1 MSEKEK
7 TLLEYFK
14 GDELAANVWESK
26 YAAEGEVS
34 PDQMHRRMAKEFAR
48 VDKKY
53 QESERQMALDGSM
66 ADLSKY
72 GLAREDLTEESIYN
86 LFKDFK
92 YIVPQGS
99 IMSTLGTDTIAS
111 LSNCF
116 VIGSASDSYS
126 GIFLADQEQAQLM
139 KRRGGVGHDLSN
151 LRPKGTAVNNSAKSS
166 TGAVSFMH
174 RFSNSCR
181 ETAQSGRRGALMLSM
196 DVNHP
201 DILDFIK
208 VKRDGTSVTGANIS
222 VRLNREFMEAVEND
236 EDYIL
241 RFPCDTKKEVEI
253 SELPYN
259 ELYDSGDGTYFKK
272 IKAKEYWDEL
282 IYSARNHAEPGLMYW
297 DSIMDNDPAGVYDEF
312 RPISSNPCGEQFLQ
326 AYDSCRLMALN
337 LFSFVD
343 KPFTEDAKVNYKK
356 LYEVSY
362 EQQRLGDN
370 LVELEIEH
378 INKIIKKIE
387 SDEEPE
393 EVKSTEL
400 NLWKNIKRTA
410 KRGRRTGCGIT
421 ALGDMLAALG
431 VAYDSEEGLAIAEA
445 VMKEKERGEL
455 DAGIDLAITRGPFK
469 GWDRKKEY
477 DEDGVHKN
485 RYYGEL
491 AEKFPELVKKMNRY
505 GRRSISWSTIAPT
518 GSVSILTQ
526 TTSGCEPIF
535 QPFYMRRKKIN
546 PSEEGVRVDFV
557 DETGDSW
564 QEFPVIHEKFKD
576 FIMSKEGEDFD
587 TSTLDQIELQ
597 KYFEHSPWYGSTA
610 NDIDWQKR
618 NEMQAV
624 LQKCTTNAISSCL
637 VADNHLV
644 STSKGLVY
652 LEDIGETSE
661 KGFSEISSD
670 FETINHNNESVRV
683 DEFYNNGFAE
693 TIKITLKNGTV
704 IQGTPNHKLRVLGDN
719 YTHVWKELKDLD
731 VKSDF
736 IVGRKG
742 LGVFGNSQLSLS
754 KIIGK
759 PFETDVKGGSTKDI
773 KIPTRMSSKLARLL
787 GYLISDG
794 HVGVNGIG
802 LCQTNNNVVEDF
814 ITLVEDLFGLEASIV
829 PEKRSD
835 SDVVNVVVNSRVLRD
850 FMYYLG
856 MDKKTCEKSIPKV
869 ILQGAGRI
877 QTANFIKGLTLDGY
891 VSTDKIGV
899 MTTCSEKLSKE
910 LLVVLNQFGIE
921 ANIIKCNKG
930 GTVRVFPNS
939 DKECVTEDAWVV
951 YCNKINSKLFY
962 QYIGFAED
970 RKTEEFQSK
979 FDSVVTKWTGG
990 DIPDLGLRKK
1000 LKKYRNTFKSFR
1012 LNNFVQEMSRDYRIG
1027 DRISYD
1033 NLLFLRD
1040 LGLNVADN
1048 VLDETYMFLE
1058 VVSKEVVKEPL
1069 ETFDL
1074 HIKNGNSYTVN
1085 NIVSHN
1091 TINLPSTV
1099 TEQEVSDIYMNG
1111 WKLGLKGQTVYVD
1124 GSRSGVLVTKDAKK
1138 EVHEFD
1144 SLDAVERPKIVDAD
1158 VYTTVSLGKKYNVFV
1173 GLVNEKPY
1181 EVFITDHFTN
1191 KDRLQIRK
1199 NRGSKYDLLKEGEL
1213 YKKNFTMI
1221 MSESEEAITRLS
1233 SLSMRHRVD
1242 IRHLV
1247 SQLKKTPS
1255 DNMFSFS
1262 RSLSRVLSKYVE
1274 DGQSAGVKC
1283 NDCGS
1288 ENVIFEEGCHKCLD
1302 CGSSACG

>member
-48 VDKKY
+48 ADKKY
-53 QESERQMALDGSM
+53 QESERQMALDGNV

-72 GLAREDLTEESIYN
+72 GLDREDLTEESIYN

-116 VIGSASDSYS
+116 VEESPLDSYA
-126 GIFLADQEQAQLM
+126 GILRTDSSLAFRF
-139 KRRGGVGHDLSN
+139 KRRGGAGTDISN
-151 LRPKGTAVNNSAKSS
+151 LRPAGTSTKNTAKSS

-174 RFSNSCR
+174 RFSNTTR
-181 ETAQSGRRGALMLSM
+181 EVAMAGRRGALMLSM
-196 DVNHP
+196 DGNHP

-259 ELYDSGDGTYFKK
+259 ELYDSGDGTYFKR
-272 IKAKEYWDEL
+272 IKAKEYWNEMV
-282 IYSARNHAEPGLMYW
+282 YSAKNHAEPGLMYW
-297 DSIMDNDPAGVYDEF
+297 DNVIDRDPTSVYEQF
-312 RPISSNPCGEQFLQ
+312 IPTSSNPCGEQFLNPN
-326 AYDSCRLMALN
+326 DSCRLMALN

-343 KPFTEDAKVNYKK
+343 NPFTPEAKVNFKK

-362 EQQRLGDN
+362 EHFRLGDN
-370 LVELEIEH
+370 LVDLELEYMQR
-378 INKIIKKIE
+378 IIDKIE
-387 SDEEPE
+387 SDPEPDDIKLPE
-393 EVKSTEL
+393 KMLWEKS
-400 NLWKNIKRTA
+400 IVAART
-410 KRGRRTGCGIT
+410 GRRIGLGIT

-431 VAYDSEEGLAIAEA
+431 VAYDSEEGLAIAGA

-485 RYYGEL
+485 RYYGDL
-491 AEKFPELVKKMNRY
+491 AEKFPELVKKMNKY

-576 FIMSKEGEDFD
+576 FIMLKEGEDFD

-618 NEMQAV
+618 NEMQSV
-624 LQKCTTNAISSCL
+624 LQLYTTNAISS
-637 VADNHLV
+637 
-644 STSKGLVY
+644 
-652 LEDIGETSE
+652 
-661 KGFSEISSD
+661 
-670 FETINHNNESVRV
+670 
-683 DEFYNNGFAE
+683 
-693 TIKITLKNGTV
+693 
-704 IQGTPNHKLRVLGDN
+704 
-719 YTHVWKELKDLD
+719 
-731 VKSDF
+731 
-736 IVGRKG
+736 
-742 LGVFGNSQLSLS
+742 
-754 KIIGK
+754 
-759 PFETDVKGGSTKDI
+759 
-773 KIPTRMSSKLARLL
+773 
-787 GYLISDG
+787 
-794 HVGVNGIG
+794 
-802 LCQTNNNVVEDF
+802 
-814 ITLVEDLFGLEASIV
+814 
-829 PEKRSD
+829 
-835 SDVVNVVVNSRVLRD
+835 
-850 FMYYLG
+850 
-856 MDKKTCEKSIPKV
+856 
-869 ILQGAGRI
+869 
-877 QTANFIKGLTLDGY
+877 
-891 VSTDKIGV
+891 
-899 MTTCSEKLSKE
+899 
-910 LLVVLNQFGIE
+910 
-921 ANIIKCNKG
+921 
-930 GTVRVFPNS
+930 
-939 DKECVTEDAWVV
+939 
-951 YCNKINSKLFY
+951 
-962 QYIGFAED
+962 
-970 RKTEEFQSK
+970 
-979 FDSVVTKWTGG
+979 
-990 DIPDLGLRKK
+990 
-1000 LKKYRNTFKSFR
+1000 
-1012 LNNFVQEMSRDYRIG
+1012 
-1027 DRISYD
+1027 
-1033 NLLFLRD
+1033 
-1040 LGLNVADN
+1040 
-1048 VLDETYMFLE
+1048 
-1058 VVSKEVVKEPL
+1058 
-1069 ETFDL
+1069 
-1074 HIKNGNSYTVN
+1074 
-1085 NIVSHN
+1085 

-1111 WKLGLKGQTVYVD
+1111 WKLGLKGQTVYVN
-1124 GSRSGVLVTKDAKK
+1124 GSRSGVLVSNDAKK
-1138 EVHEFD
+1138 EIHEFD

-1213 YKKNFTMI
+1213 YKENFTMI

-1242 IRHLV
+1242 IKHLV